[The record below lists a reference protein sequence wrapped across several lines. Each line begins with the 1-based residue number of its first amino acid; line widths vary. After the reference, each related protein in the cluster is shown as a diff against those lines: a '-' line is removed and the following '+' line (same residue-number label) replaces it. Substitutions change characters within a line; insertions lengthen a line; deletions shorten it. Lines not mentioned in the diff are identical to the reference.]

1 MAWTTT
7 RATHM
12 PPKQPAIE
20 RTTLA
25 TAESVARPAWPASIN
40 SAASR
45 LNVENVVYPPQN
57 PAISM
62 ARTSGV
68 AAGMASRNRNR
79 NPRSSDPLTLITSV
93 PTGNV
98 VPSRCCTAA
107 PSKKRVTPPTALPS
121 ATSQTERDM
130 TEKVITTEERVALG
144 DVAFDLLRPENSDT
158 LISEADYV
166 MDERLP
172 YWADL
177 WPSSHVLAARV
188 LEDTPARG
196 RAMELG
202 CGLGLVTIAALR
214 AGYDVLATDYYAQA
228 LEFTQENVRRALAR
242 DVTTQLVDWTAPPP
256 LDPFDLVLA
265 ADVLYEHRY
274 GPVVADMLGH
284 ALGPAG
290 RALVADPGRIGVA
303 DFFAAL
309 PDFGLRL
316 ASEEVRPFTDG
327 KVHQRITLY
336 TIRH

>member
-1 MAWTTT
+1 MA
-7 RATHM
+7 
-12 PPKQPAIE
+12 
-20 RTTLA
+20 
-25 TAESVARPAWPASIN
+25 
-40 SAASR
+40 
-45 LNVENVVYPPQN
+45 
-57 PAISM
+57 
-62 ARTSGV
+62 
-68 AAGMASRNRNR
+68 
-79 NPRSSDPLTLITSV
+79 
-93 PTGNV
+93 
-98 VPSRCCTAA
+98 
-107 PSKKRVTPPTALPS
+107 
-121 ATSQTERDM
+121 
-130 TEKVITTEERVALG
+130 EKVITTEERVVVG
-144 DVAFDLLRPENSDT
+144 DLAFDLLRPENSDT

-188 LEDTPARG
+188 LEDTPAQG

-274 GPVVADMLGH
+274 GPVVADMLAH
-284 ALGPAG
+284 ALAPTGS
-290 RALVADPGRIGVA
+290 ALVADPGRIGVA
-303 DFFAAL
+303 DFLAAL
-309 PDFGLRL
+309 PDFGLRV
-316 ASEEVRPFTDG
+316 AAEEVRPFTDG
-327 KVHQRITLY
+327 HVHQRITLY